1 MASKNTYRLED
12 SVGYR
17 LTELSGDLKA
27 EMRRRVSKYDVT
39 TQQCPVLM
47 VLYREGSLNVT
58 ELAERIGVDFGGT
71 SRLVDRLQAKG
82 LLSSRPDGTD
92 RRARRIELSRKGRD
106 VARKALTASKATND
120 VFFKRISQK
129 EARQFRATLEKLLG
143 AGGGGRIGLGRPR
156 RPQQQNLGGTNKDR
170 RS

>member
-1 MASKNTYRLED
+1 MASENTYGLED

-92 RRARRIELSRKGRD
+92 RRARRIKARREGRG
-106 VARKALTASKATND
+106 VAPEALTGATGPNEG
-120 VFFKRISQK
+120 FFQRILPK
-129 EARQFRATLEKLLG
+129 EARQVLG
-143 AGGGGRIGLGRPR
+143 PEW
-156 RPQQQNLGGTNKDR
+156 D
-170 RS
+170 SVV